1 MHPITIRRL
10 RVTTVV
16 LLGAAG
22 LMSAHAASLGGID
35 AGSLDA
41 WVYPADI
48 DVGPVACASFDLPG
62 GSLDGQPVGCGGGA
76 WTTSGGNWRIVNGEA
91 KATTRE
97 SIATVPGPSPYMSAS
112 VDVIDADKNNREGG
126 VLISHDG
133 AGNYLA
139 AVIVGPDMVE
149 LRSTLGFSVSVP
161 ASIGPST
168 RFGITRTVESATTDA
183 VTVTVDGAVVINESI
198 QNSLLP
204 SGSGAGLYHGG
215 GPPVSFDNFQFD
227 FP

>member
-62 GSLDGQPVGCGGGA
+62 GSLDGQPVGCGGGT
-76 WTTSGGNWRIVNGEA
+76 WTTSGGNWRIVNGQA

-97 SIATVPGPSPYMSAS
+97 SIATITGPSPYMSAS
-112 VDVIDADKNNREGG
+112 VDVIDASKKNREGG
-126 VLISHDG
+126 LLISHDAT
-133 AGNYLA
+133 AGTYLA
-139 AVIVGPDMVE
+139 AVIVGPGVVE
-149 LRSTLGFSVSVP
+149 LRSTATLLAAAT

-168 RFGITRTVESATTDA
+168 RLGITRTDTTA
-183 VTVTVDGAVVINESI
+183 TVTVDGAVVISI
-198 QNSLLP
+198 PLPSNLLP
-204 SGSGAGLYHGG
+204 GTGAGLYHGG